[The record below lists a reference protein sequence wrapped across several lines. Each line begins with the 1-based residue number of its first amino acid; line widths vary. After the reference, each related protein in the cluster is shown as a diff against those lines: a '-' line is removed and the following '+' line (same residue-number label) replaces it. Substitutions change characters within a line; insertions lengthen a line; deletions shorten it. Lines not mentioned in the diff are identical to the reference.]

1 MHSLV
6 HKYFALHHQ
15 IVLPGIGSLQ
25 IIPQTASID
34 DENKLHAPL
43 NNFAF
48 NSETTLLADKAFYN
62 FLSKELEVE
71 QIEAI
76 KKFHEYIYEIKATA
90 SEGNV
95 IQFNG
100 IGTISKQSD
109 GTFTFQQEKNAFDF
123 FTTIQLSEKPNTS
136 VDNNLV
142 DSTISNSNENQK
154 DKWWVYA
161 IVLAVV
167 ALAAIL
173 IKFNIA

>member
-1 MHSLV
+1 M
-6 HKYFALHHQ
+6 
-15 IVLPGIGSLQ
+15 
-25 IIPQTASID
+25 
-34 DENKLHAPL
+34 
-43 NNFAF
+43 
-48 NSETTLLADKAFYN
+48 
-62 FLSKELEVE
+62 EVE

-142 DSTISNSNENQK
+142 DSTISDSNENQK

-173 IKFNIA
+173 IKLNIA